1 MIDKIDA
8 KIIKQT
14 CETYINQF
22 TLLLNVV
29 DEDYETIKRAWK
41 EETTSFF
48 TGERRRFKTKKEL
61 DTHYYIE
68 LVRLLDDIKKENPSL
83 YEICTKNLNKVLR
96 TNSSFSK
103 KAGLI
108 VHQDDR
114 YTNTEYFV
122 NYIFSEKALDRCKA
136 LLGSFGIK

>member
-1 MIDKIDA
+1 MFSDLAWVTKHAIRRRKQ
-8 KIIKQT
+8 IKS
-14 CETYINQF
+14 
-22 TLLLNVV
+22 
-29 DEDYETIKRAWK
+29 AWENEK
-41 EETTSFF
+41 EEFYSGNF
-48 TGERRRFKTKKEL
+48 RRFKTLKEI
-61 DTHYYIE
+61 DTYYYTQM
-68 LVRLLDDIKKENPSL
+68 VGLLDRVMKENPSL
-83 YEICTKNLNKVLR
+83 YRACVKELNKTLR

-122 NYIFSEKALDRCKA
+122 NYLFSGKALDRCKA

>member
-1 MIDKIDA
+1 M
-8 KIIKQT
+8 
-14 CETYINQF
+14 
-22 TLLLNVV
+22 
-29 DEDYETIKRAWK
+29 
-41 EETTSFF
+41 
-48 TGERRRFKTKKEL
+48 
-61 DTHYYIE
+61 
-68 LVRLLDDIKKENPSL
+68 KENPSL
-83 YEICTKNLNKVLR
+83 YRACVKELNKTLR

-122 NYIFSEKALDRCKA
+122 NYLFSGKALDRCKA